1 MNRKHKAALIA
12 TLAFLVL
19 FHGATAGSQPTRIG
33 IENQTNLQHYHNN
46 NSDTPRSRT
55 AGTKVSPSEIK
66 KYGIEQFFFATEIDE
81 NILHRIQGKSYKK
94 DCPIPLTDLRY
105 LKVLH
110 YTGNGDICIGEMICH
125 KDISAD
131 LIDIFRRLYRSR
143 YPIARMVLVDEYGA
157 DDERSMTAN
166 NTTCFNYRTV
176 ANSRTLS
183 NHSKGRAVDINPL
196 YNPHVKRL
204 RTGTIRTSPAAGK
217 PYADRS
223 RTFDY
228 KIDTND
234 LCYKEFVKH
243 GFRWGG
249 HWKHS
254 KDYQHFE
261 KP

>member
-1 MNRKHKAALIA
+1 MNKTTKEILTA
-12 TLAFLVL
+12 TFLSLVL
-19 FHGATAGSQPTRIG
+19 FHILTIG
-33 IENQTNLQHYHNN
+33 NPSTYAIAKTSTIVRSTTSKCTDNL
-46 NSDTPRSRT
+46 STWK
-55 AGTKVSPSEIK
+55 AGTKVTLAEIE
-66 KYGIEQFFFATEIDE
+66 KYGVEKCFVATKIDD
-81 NILHRIQGKSYKK
+81 NILRRIQGKSYKK
-94 DCPIPLTDLRY
+94 GCPIPLTDLRY

-110 YTGNGDICIGEMICH
+110 YTQDGEILLGEMICH

-131 LIDIFRRLYRSR
+131 LIDIFRRLYAAR
-143 YPIARMVLVDEYGA
+143 YPIARMVLIDEYGA
-157 DDERSMTAN
+157 DDEQSMTAN

-196 YNPHVKRL
+196 YNPHVKKL
-204 RTGTIRTSPAAGK
+204 RNGTIHTSPVAGK
-217 PYADRS
+217 PYADRT

-228 KIDTND
+228 KIDTQD
-234 LCYKEFVKH
+234 LCYKAFTQH